1 MKNQYTMK
9 ITELQKLIREEVR
22 KIVNESTINGFRPI
36 LDRTNQIDERIF
48 KKLLPKTEKTSKEAM
63 KRILTFEGNTM
74 FTHSQYHIVKPNG
87 NGGNLNKDV
96 KLKFDLTAYPRTH
109 HLPNQPKKIVI
120 ARGENIKVIEHPFK
134 KQPND
139 SLIMYKNQE
148 WVVVK
153 SSLDIAIDRPT
164 YRFHD
169 IQYWLNDAQMKMQGR
184 DPKESVNV
192 TLVTVY
198 DITDPMKEQNLGKI
212 YVDTDSYLDELKR
225 VFELIKRV
233 S

>member
-1 MKNQYTMK
+1 LSLGIVKIQKKNETHFNMK

-22 KIVNESTINGFRPI
+22 KIVNESTINQFKPI

-48 KKLLPKTEKTSKEAM
+48 KKLMPRTEKTSKEAM

-74 FTHSQYHIVKPNG
+74 FAHYQYHIVKPNG
-87 NGGNLNKDV
+87 NK
-96 KLKFDLTAYPRTH
+96 P
-109 HLPNQPKKIVI
+109 
-120 ARGENIKVIEHPFK
+120 
-134 KQPND
+134 
-139 SLIMYKNQE
+139 
-148 WVVVK
+148 
-153 SSLDIAIDRPT
+153 DRPT
-164 YRFHD
+164 YRLHD

-198 DITDPMKEQNLGKI
+198 DITDPMKERNLGKI

-225 VFELIKRV
+225 GFELIKRV